1 MSNVSN
7 KRLAA
12 CFANLKANNKKA
24 LIPYITAGDFEPS
37 ITVPL
42 MHHMVN
48 SGADI
53 IELGVPFSDP
63 MADGPT
69 IQLACERALEHHTG
83 LRDVIAMVDE
93 FRQTDK
99 TTPIVLMGY
108 LNPVETMGYN
118 EFVESASNAGVDG
131 LLTVDMPPEEGDE
144 LIPILKSHQID
155 PIFLLSPTTTP
166 DRMDKIVAAGSGYL
180 YYVSLKGVTGSSA
193 LNVEEVAQKVALIKQ
208 HSEMP
213 VGVGFGIKDAA
224 SASSVAA
231 VSDGVIVGSAI
242 VKIIE
247 NNAKIAHNKPDVADT
262 IQQEIGALLASMRK
276 AMDG

>member
-1 MSNVSN
+1 MSQ
-7 KRLAA
+7 RLNN
-12 CFANLKANNKKA
+12 CFAQLKETGKKA
-24 LIPYITAGDFEPS
+24 LIPYITAGDSNPS

-42 MHHMVN
+42 MHKMVG

-53 IELGVPFSDP
+53 IELGIPFSDP

-69 IQLACERALEHHTG
+69 IQLACERALVHHTS
-83 LRDVIAMVDE
+83 LHDVINMVAE
-93 FRQTDK
+93 FRKSDD

-108 LNPVETMGYN
+108 LNPVEAMGYSKFAEN
-118 EFVESASNAGVDG
+118 ASKVGIDG
-131 LLTVDMPPEEGDE
+131 LLTVDLPPEEAED
-144 LIPILKSHQID
+144 LIKILKQKQID

-166 DRMDKIVAAGSGYL
+166 ERIKKIADAASGYL

-193 LNVEEVAQKVALIKQ
+193 LNVEEVAEKVKVIKEISAL
-208 HSEMP
+208 P
-213 VGVGFGIKDAA
+213 VGVGFGIKDDE

-247 NNAKIAHNKPDVADT
+247 NNPDDADT
-262 IQQEIGALLASMRK
+262 ILNDIGELLASMRS
-276 AMDG
+276 AMDA